1 MSNALP
7 FNDDFDANDVP
18 VKTGNHNIG
27 ALHNNIVKNKELTS
41 KVLALGLVARNMGKT
56 KAETAQELQNRFDDY
71 LKECVDYGLPPTV
84 EGLVLISGY
93 PRSSF
98 WEIAQGLYHPELSD
112 TVKKAKDYIQNY
124 DATMATM
131 NKVNAAVYCFRA
143 KNFYDMKDVQEIKAG
158 PIEDVTKPNNATDI
172 LNALPETPI
181 TSASANEIN
190 EEEK

>member
-1 MSNALP
+1 MSNAFP
-7 FNDDFDANDVP
+7 INDDDSTPF
-18 VKTGNHNIG
+18 KMGRRNIG
-27 ALHNNIVKNKELTS
+27 ALQNNIVNDKNLTA
-41 KVLALGLVARNMGKT
+41 KVLALGLVARNMGKA
-56 KAETAQELQNRFDDY
+56 KAQTAEELQNRFDDY
-71 LKECVDYGLPPTV
+71 LQECANYALPPTV

-93 PRSSF
+93 PKSSF

-112 TVKKAKDYIQNY
+112 TIKIAKDYIQNY

-158 PIEDVTKPNNATDI
+158 PIEDVTKPTNAADI
-172 LNALPETPI
+172 LNSLPETPI

-190 EEEK
+190 EEEKE

>member
-1 MSNALP
+1 MSNAFP
-7 FNDDFDANDVP
+7 INDDDSTPF
-18 VKTGNHNIG
+18 KMGRRNIG
-27 ALHNNIVKNKELTS
+27 ALQNNIVNDKNLTA
-41 KVLALGLVARNMGKT
+41 KVLALGLVARNMGKA
-56 KAETAQELQNRFDDY
+56 KAQTAEELQNRFDDY
-71 LKECVDYGLPPTV
+71 LQECANYALPPTV

-93 PRSSF
+93 PKSSF

-112 TVKKAKDYIQNY
+112 TIKIAKDYIQNY

-158 PIEDVTKPNNATDI
+158 PIEDVTKPTNAADI
-172 LNALPETPI
+172 LNSLQETPI

-190 EEEK
+190 EE

>member
-7 FNDDFDANDVP
+7 FNDDDSTPF
-18 VKTGNHNIG
+18 KLGRRNIG
-27 ALHNNIVKNKELTS
+27 AMQNNIVNDKNLTA
-41 KVLALGLVARNMGKT
+41 KVLALGLVARNMGKA
-56 KAETAQELQNRFDDY
+56 KAQTAEELQNRFDDY
-71 LKECVDYGLPPTV
+71 LQECANYALPPTV

-93 PRSSF
+93 PKSSF

-112 TVKKAKDYIQNY
+112 TIKIAKDYIQNY

-158 PIEDVTKPNNATDI
+158 PIEDVTKPTNAADI
-172 LNALPETPI
+172 LNSLPETPI
-181 TSASANEIN
+181 TSASATEIK
-190 EEEK
+190 EEKE